1 MTAAYPGAI
10 KTWTPLTDAV
20 NGVGGD
26 EAKSEN
32 INSIYDEINA
42 LETKLGT
49 NPQGSAA
56 DLKTRLGNSISAGGF
71 LNFKPATT
79 LTISSGSVTPT
90 QNYHR
95 VDTEAAAASDNL
107 DTITALSEGWIL
119 FLTSVADARDV
130 TLRSGVG
137 NILCAGGKDITL
149 GTAADLAIL
158 IYDDV
163 ADKWLASATT
173 AGALTNVANTW
184 TAKQSFS
191 AGFATAVA
199 SVNANTT
206 LDNTHQVVGVDA
218 TSGAKTIALPAAAG
232 CTGQR
237 YDIIKIDSS
246 ANAVT
251 IDGNGAE
258 TINGAATYALST
270 QWSAITVISN
280 GSSWWII

>member
-1 MTAAYPGAI
+1 VDDVVAA
-10 KTWTPLTDAV
+10 
-20 NGVGGD
+20 
-26 EAKSEN
+26 N
-32 INSIYDEINA
+32 INTLYEETTAI
-42 LETKLGT
+42 ETKLGV
-49 NPQGSAA
+49 NVQGSAA
-56 DLKTRLGNSISAGGF
+56 SLAARLLVSHHAGGALKF
-71 LNFKPATT
+71 ADATT
-79 LTISSGSVTPT
+79 LTISSGSITPT

-95 VDTEAAAASDNL
+95 IDTESAAASDNL
-107 DTITALSEGWIL
+107 DTITALSEGWVL

-130 TLRSGVG
+130 TLRSGIG

-149 GTAADLAIL
+149 GTAADLVIL

-163 ADKWLASATT
+163 ADKWLASGIT
-173 AGALTNVANTW
+173 AAALVSVANIW
-184 TAKQSFS
+184 SAKQTFS

-218 TSGAKTIALPAAAG
+218 SSGAKTIALPAAAS

-237 YDIIKIDSS
+237 YDILKTDSS

-258 TINGAATYALST
+258 TINGAATYVLST